1 MSSMT
6 PRMWAKWKD
15 YRLYESPDDLI
26 ELFELLE
33 EDGMYVPGSMS
44 GKGMKTIPSMGYST
58 PEAKKMVEKDIQVM
72 GKIFNKASQQSIKMM
87 LSGVK
92 GGKYD
97 AMDLIQGIKGGKAG
111 DTSMGVADMLRVLW
125 NKVDKRF
132 RSYLRGKK
140 RR

>member
-1 MSSMT
+1 
-6 PRMWAKWKD
+6 
-15 YRLYESPDDLI
+15 
-26 ELFELLE
+26 
-33 EDGMYVPGSMS
+33 
-44 GKGMKTIPSMGYST
+44 MGYST
-58 PEAKKMVEKDIQVM
+58 PEAKKMVEKDINTM

>member
-1 MSSMT
+1 
-6 PRMWAKWKD
+6 
-15 YRLYESPDDLI
+15 
-26 ELFELLE
+26 
-33 EDGMYVPGSMS
+33 
-44 GKGMKTIPSMGYST
+44 
-58 PEAKKMVEKDIQVM
+58 
-72 GKIFNKASQQSIKMM
+72 M

-92 GGKYD
+92 AGKYE
-97 AMDLIQGIKGGKAG
+97 ARDLIQGIKGGKAG

>member
-6 PRMWAKWKD
+6 PKMWAKWKD
-15 YRLYESPDDLI
+15 YRLYENPDDLI

-33 EDGMYVPGSMS
+33 GDESYVPGSMS
-44 GKGMKTIPSMGYST
+44 GGGMKNIPTMGYST
-58 PEAKKMVEKDIQVM
+58 PEAKKFVEKDIQSM
-72 GKIFNKASQQSIKMM
+72 GKMFNKASQQSIKMM
-87 LSGVK
+87 MDGVK
-92 GGKYD
+92 NGKYD
-97 AMDLIQGIKGGKAG
+97 AMDLIHGIMHGKAG